1 MYVCIHLRIVHI
13 ERVLYVN
20 IVLLYAAVIVQILY
34 AAVTY
39 YTVIVTSV
47 WMGIQMEYVY
57 CTCGNLEGIIWGCRP
72 KIRLPVNL

>member
-1 MYVCIHLRIVHI
+1 MCVLYVMYSTWYVHTYICMYVCIHLRIVHI

-20 IVLLYAAVIVQILY
+20 IVLLYAAVIVWKLY

-47 WMGIQMEYVY
+47 WV
-57 CTCGNLEGIIWGCRP
+57 
-72 KIRLPVNL
+72 